1 MDGVKPTK
9 PRNPALWVKEIFYM
23 TVVANDGQDQIQKNT
38 KEDNLVLMRQKYERE
53 LAQERAR
60 REEVERQLQERSKA
74 TLQSNDDDDDDQEPY
89 IDRKRLKKESQ
100 KLTQQIKQ
108 ETQSDIQR
116 AVYTALQEERKTNWL
131 KQNSDFQDVMQ
142 HADKLYEKDTELA
155 ETILQMPEGWERQK
169 LVYKSIKNMGLHKP
183 AQKEESIQDKID
195 ANRRSPYY
203 QKPEMGT
210 APYAQ
215 VGSFTPSGI
224 KQSYDKMQE
233 LKARLRL

>member
-1 MDGVKPTK
+1 MGGVKPTK

-23 TVVANDGQDQIQKNT
+23 TVVANDGQEQIQKNNT

-53 LAQERAR
+53 LSQERAR

-74 TLQSNDDDDDDQEPY
+74 SLQDDDDDDSEPY

-169 LVYKSIKNMGLHKP
+169 LVYKSIKNMGLHKAP
-183 AQKEESIQDKID
+183 ERESTIQEKID

-215 VGSFTPSGI
+215 VGSFTPTGI